1 MPLSLGDLKTL
12 QLILNLS
19 EDTSNGVNIYGQAIE
34 STFKDKDE
42 KIDTMQYTLNL
53 GEEKDSLEEGS
64 TCTEEE
70 IQLEVAS
77 CDSSVKTD
85 TESDTEIDFESHETY
100 DVQSDVLLK
109 QNKNNE
115 EAHFVVN
122 EMRVGSIDYA
132 GVFQDVKSEIL
143 SFLNQRDVAKTCRV
157 CKEWRQNNEYI
168 QCIQSSN
175 TIGLD
180 VLKEN
185 ISKVPR
191 LLSLDLW
198 CLWLGDAGSRELA
211 NLLRE
216 HRLFDLKR
224 IKIFIMSSDIRA
236 SGTKY
241 LLEELRKGVCPN
253 LHMLDLNQNSF
264 GDNEV
269 QLLGEVLKSIEN
281 EVQYNENK
289 EKRLKERSNRLSRSY
304 SESDTH
310 VFAETQFLPFL
321 YEGKHTKPDRE
332 MRRASF
338 GFETLNLRH
347 NRISEEGLLKFMNH
361 FMDHKI
367 PVLRSIDLCKNKVD
381 KDAVTRLSE
390 KFPLIH
396 FKV

>member
-1 MPLSLGDLKTL
+1 
-12 QLILNLS
+12 
-19 EDTSNGVNIYGQAIE
+19 
-34 STFKDKDE
+34 
-42 KIDTMQYTLNL
+42 
-53 GEEKDSLEEGS
+53 
-64 TCTEEE
+64 
-70 IQLEVAS
+70 
-77 CDSSVKTD
+77 
-85 TESDTEIDFESHETY
+85 
-100 DVQSDVLLK
+100 
-109 QNKNNE
+109 
-115 EAHFVVN
+115 
-122 EMRVGSIDYA
+122 
-132 GVFQDVKSEIL
+132 
-143 SFLNQRDVAKTCRV
+143 
-157 CKEWRQNNEYI
+157 
-168 QCIQSSN
+168 
-175 TIGLD
+175 

-198 CLWLGDAGSRELA
+198 CLWLGDTGSRELA

-216 HRLFDLKR
+216 HRLFDLRR

-253 LHMLDLNQNSF
+253 LQTLDLNQNSF

-269 QLLGEVLKSIEN
+269 QSLGEVLKSIEN
-281 EVQYNENK
+281 EIQDNENK
-289 EKRLKERSNRLSRSY
+289 EKRPKERSNRLSRSY

-310 VFAETQFLPFL
+310 VFAETQFLRFLRFL
-321 YEGKHTKPDRE
+321 YERNDPKSNRE

-338 GFETLNLRH
+338 GFETLNLEH

-361 FMDHKI
+361 LMAHKI
-367 PVLRSIDLCKNKVD
+367 PVVRSIDLRKNKID